1 MEEKRFSPAQR
12 CPRLHGLNAFVD
24 SLAWKVHFARHPM
37 ETPRNRRGTPPAQVD
52 APTQAR
58 LGQPMATAAW
68 KQKPALIGRP
78 KRLEQA
84 LVDVVEAAVGKDG
97 DQIPRARLLLQ
108 T

>member
-1 MEEKRFSPAQR
+1 M
-12 CPRLHGLNAFVD
+12 D
-24 SLAWKVHFARHPM
+24 SLAWKVHLARHSI
-37 ETPRNRRGTPPAQVD
+37 ETPWNRHGTPLAQVD
-52 APTQAR
+52 APAQTR
-58 LGQPMATAAW
+58 LGQLMATAVW
-68 KQKPALIGRP
+68 KQKTALIGRP